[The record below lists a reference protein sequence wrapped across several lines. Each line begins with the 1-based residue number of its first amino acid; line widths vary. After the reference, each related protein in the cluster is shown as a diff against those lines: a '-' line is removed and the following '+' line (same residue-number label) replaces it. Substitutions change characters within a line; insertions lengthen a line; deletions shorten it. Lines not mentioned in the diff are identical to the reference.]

1 MWIRRPLRADMN
13 EWNGLVTDA
22 CISYAT
28 YRLACTSQQTRLTRV
43 VSSFRPR
50 VLNLRSRV
58 IAWLRELWTTSIA
71 GKRYKKRLRDATRT
85 HAHAR
90 RQYWIGYI
98 QDTTARLTLAEQCR
112 RLDGRTE
119 ERPAFCNYNN
129 TQKKDEIT
137 FARFKF

>member
-1 MWIRRPLRADMN
+1 MSRPGSRLQSSNLGSRVTARTRQLR
-13 EWNGLVTDA
+13 T
-22 CISYAT
+22 T
-28 YRLACTSQQTRLTRV
+28 RLAS
-43 VSSFRPR
+43 
-50 VLNLRSRV
+50 
-58 IAWLRELWTTSIA
+58 
-71 GKRYKKRLRDATRT
+71 KRCKTKGLRDATRT

-129 TQKKDEIT
+129 NTEKTWDYVLKDERLSQCQEYRIQSKHLEFWAGQLT
-137 FARFKF
+137 RCEHVESRLKICVG

>member
-1 MWIRRPLRADMN
+1 MRRR
-13 EWNGLVTDA
+13 GLSNSPSRFEQPSH
-22 CISYAT
+22 CLK
-28 YRLACTSQQTRLTRV
+28 RGG
-43 VSSFRPR
+43 SSPR
-50 VLNLRSRV
+50 VEV
-58 IAWLRELWTTSIA
+58 AGTT
-71 GKRYKKRLRDATRT
+71 KRLRDATRT

-129 TQKKDEIT
+129 TQKKHEIT
-137 FARFKF
+137 F